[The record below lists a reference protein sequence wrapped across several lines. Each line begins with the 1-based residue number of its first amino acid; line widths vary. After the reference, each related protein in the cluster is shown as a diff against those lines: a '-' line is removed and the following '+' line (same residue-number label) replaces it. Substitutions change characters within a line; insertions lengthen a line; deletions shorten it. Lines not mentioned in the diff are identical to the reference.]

1 VAKTYGSSL
10 AIHESED
17 KKMTEAPSGPI
28 LDGKKVGL
36 VPVLFQSV
44 TTVAPAAGV
53 ATALPLSAGYAGG
66 ALPLAVLLAAAA
78 CSLIAITI
86 SQLAR
91 HLPSAGGL
99 STYVARGLGT
109 VPGYVVGWALI
120 FAYSCIPIYF
130 WGYIGVT
137 SIAELQDAV
146 PGAPH
151 WLWVVFAI
159 AGAVI
164 VWALLGRGIGVS
176 TRTGVVMGL
185 IELTVFTALAV
196 ILIVKAGGG
205 NTLDVFTPHSGNSE
219 GFGAVLPAAIYA
231 ILAFVGFEAAA
242 PIGEESDNPRRNV
255 PVAMLV
261 SVSIGTFIY
270 LLCSY
275 ASVVFVGPD
284 KMKNFPALGGGL
296 PWTYLSERVW
306 VPLGVV
312 IFFVLLNSLI
322 GNANGGSNAATRMS
336 FSLGRAGG
344 LPSVFARVHEPSGTP
359 IVAIRTLMAGSIAL
373 ALVLGLWLGGGP
385 LEVFAIFG
393 TTLTVLVL
401 VSYLLVAA
409 SCTAFY
415 LRERR
420 DEFRLVVHGVVP
432 VLAFVLLVPVLIAS
446 LGIKFAGLD
455 IAPVTGPAA
464 WGLWLAVVWLVI
476 GLGIA
481 LFLKARRPETMH
493 RVSEVFVSGELE
505 SGPEARPVH
514 ATRPAPLEGSV

>member
-1 VAKTYGSSL
+1 
-10 AIHESED
+10 
-17 KKMTEAPSGPI
+17 MTEALDATR
-28 LDGKKVGL
+28 LDGEKIGL
-36 VPVLFQSV
+36 VPVIFQSI

-86 SQLAR
+86 SQLAL

-99 STYVARGLGT
+99 STFVARGLGP

-130 WGYIGVT
+130 WGFIGVT
-137 SIAELQDAV
+137 SVAELQRAV

-159 AGAVI
+159 AGAST
-164 VWALLGRGIGVS
+164 VWWLLRRGIAVS
-176 TRTGVVMGL
+176 TRTGVVMGVL
-185 IELTVFTALAV
+185 ELVVFGALAV
-196 ILIVKAGGG
+196 VLIAKAGDA
-205 NTLDVFTPHSGNSE
+205 NTLNVFTPHSGNTE

-231 ILAFVGFEAAA
+231 ILAFIGFEAAA

-255 PVAMLV
+255 PIAMLV
-261 SVSIGTFIY
+261 AVSIGTLLY

-275 ASVVFVGPD
+275 ASVVFIGPD
-284 KMKNFPALGGGL
+284 KMKDFPSLGGGA
-296 PWTYLSERVW
+296 PWTYLGERLW

-322 GNANGGSNAATRMS
+322 ANANGGSNAATRMA

-344 LPSVFARVHEPSGTP
+344 LPSVFSRVDEPSGAP
-359 IVAIRTLMAGSIAL
+359 IVAIRALMVGSL
-373 ALVLGLWLGGGP
+373 GLSLVLGLWLTGGP
-385 LEVFAIFG
+385 LDVFALFA

-401 VSYLLVAA
+401 VSYLLVAV

-420 DEFRLVVHGVVP
+420 SEFRLLPHAIVP
-432 VLAFVLLVPVLIAS
+432 LLAFVLLVPVLVAS
-446 LGIKFAGLD
+446 LGIRFAGLD
-455 IAPVTGPAA
+455 IAPVVGAA
-464 WGLWLAVVWLVI
+464 KWGLWLAIAWLAI
-476 GLGIA
+476 GLGIG
-481 LFLKARRPETMH
+481 LFLKSRRPEAMH
-493 RVSEVFVSGELE
+493 NISQVLVRGELE
-505 SGPEARPVH
+505 AGTESPTAP
-514 ATRPAPLEGSV
+514 RPAPST